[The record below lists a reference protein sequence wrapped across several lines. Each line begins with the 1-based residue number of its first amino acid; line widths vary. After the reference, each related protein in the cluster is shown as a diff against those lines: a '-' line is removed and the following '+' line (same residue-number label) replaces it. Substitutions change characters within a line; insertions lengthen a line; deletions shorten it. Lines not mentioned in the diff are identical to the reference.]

1 MDIMRILRRSFDIT
15 WSYRALWVFG
25 FILALTAPRGG
36 GGGGGGSGG
45 GGGGGSYLGHP
56 GLAGLS
62 VPKFFEFQDAAII
75 AVVII
80 VALLLAIIFAVGRVV
95 AETSLIRMVNDYED
109 TGVRVKVRQGFRMG
123 WSRPA
128 LRIFVIDLL
137 LVLGV
142 LVASVLIFGVAAAP
156 LAGLMS
162 DSDAVKVV
170 GMASG
175 IFLLLL
181 ALALFIAAVIFLSVL
196 LPFFHRACILEGLGV
211 LESYRR
217 GWAVFRSRLSD
228 AIIVALVLFCA
239 GLALSLVLFPI
250 VFLLLFGGA
259 TLASLPG
266 LAAGLISSLFLQG
279 DLPVVV
285 GLFVALPIII
295 LIVVI
300 PALFLSG
307 LFQVFTSAAWTL
319 TYRDILALTRPL
331 PEAPAA
337 PQQLLAS

>member
-1 MDIMRILRRSFDIT
+1 MDIMRILRRSFEIT

-36 GGGGGGSGG
+36 GGGGGGGGGSGG
-45 GGGGGSYLGHP
+45 SSYLGHP

-62 VPKFFEFQDAAII
+62 VPQFFEFQDAAII

-80 VALLLAIIFAVGRVV
+80 VALLLAVIFAVGRVV
-95 AETSLIRMVNDYED
+95 AETALIRMVNDYED
-109 TGVRVKVRQGFRMG
+109 TGVRVKVGQGFRLG

-128 LRIFVIDLL
+128 LRIFVMDLL

-142 LVASVLIFGVAAAP
+142 LVASVLVFGIAAAP

-181 ALALFIAAVIFLSVL
+181 ALALFIAAIIFLSVL
-196 LPFFHRACILEGLGV
+196 LPFFHRACVLEGRGV
-211 LESYRR
+211 FDAFHR
-217 GWAVFRSRLSD
+217 GWTVFRSRLSD
-228 AIIVALVLFCA
+228 AIIMALVLFCI
-239 GLALSLVLFPI
+239 GLALSLVLLPI
-250 VFLLLFGGA
+250 AFLLLFGGA

-266 LAAGLISSLFLQG
+266 LAAGLISSLFLHG
-279 DLPVVV
+279 ELPIVA
-285 GLFVALPIII
+285 GFIVALPIII
-295 LIVVI
+295 LIVLI

-319 TYRDILALTRPL
+319 TYRNILALARPL
-331 PEAPAA
+331 PEAPAE
-337 PQQLLAS
+337 S